1 MNTAYM
7 VVGNIMENVTDSE
20 AIMLFHVGL
29 GCNVEKVEYVISE
42 KAGLCYW
49 QNCQETFKT
58 WAELGL

>member
-1 MNTAYM
+1 MKTTYMCIGNT
-7 VVGNIMENVTDSE
+7 MENVSDLE
-20 AIMLFHVGL
+20 AIMLLNVRL
-29 GCNVEKVEYVISE
+29 GYDVEKLDYVISE

>member
-1 MNTAYM
+1 MKTTYM

-20 AIMLFHVGL
+20 AIMLFNVRL
-29 GCNVEKVEYVISE
+29 GCDVEKLDSVISE

-58 WAELGL
+58 WKELGL